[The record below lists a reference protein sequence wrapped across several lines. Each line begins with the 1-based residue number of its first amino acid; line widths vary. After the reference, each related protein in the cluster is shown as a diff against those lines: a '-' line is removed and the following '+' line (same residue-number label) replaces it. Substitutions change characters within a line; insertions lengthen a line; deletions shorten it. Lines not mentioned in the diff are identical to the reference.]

1 MENPLSKFIPLLVGE
16 FPKPFQDLIK
26 KVTLN
31 EQINSENLEKNL
43 WLAYEFGARYHE
55 G

>member
-31 EQINSENLEKNL
+31 EQINRENLEKNL
-43 WLAYEFGARYHE
+43 
-55 G
+55 